1 MSLLYYFSFEKSI
14 SNYHINVYFIIYFAH
29 YFIIVLQFEKLCA
42 IISNEIKA
50 ERGSTMQR
58 IVQFIK
64 AQPVLVIAF
73 FAAALTVILV
83 PPDTQYAGYVNT
95 RVLIQLF
102 GLMAAVA
109 GVRAIGVFDAAA
121 AMLLRRAGTI
131 RRLGL
136 ILTLIC
142 YFASML
148 VTNDVVL
155 LTFVPLT
162 LLLFDRI
169 PDDRS
174 RILIIVLETAAANL
188 GSMLTPVG
196 NPQNLYLYDAFNLSA
211 GTFLRIMLPSGILS
225 LICLILLTLLLPR
238 SACHTSEQKRP
249 PIPKD
254 KAAAYL
260 LLFAVCLATVFRII
274 PVWSVLAVTAAV
286 SMVFDHS
293 LLKKVDYALLA
304 TFVCFFV
311 FVGNIARIEPV
322 RNAIADMLN
331 GRELPV
337 TALLSQFISNVPAAV
352 MLAGFTKNGSALLLG
367 ANLGGLG
374 TLIASLASLISFQF
388 YRKAAG
394 AHTGRYF
401 AVFSAVNFGML
412 AVLLLAAMLLQ

>member
-14 SNYHINVYFIIYFAH
+14 SNYHLNVYFIIYFAH
-29 YFIIVLQFEKLCA
+29 YFIIVLQIEKQCA
-42 IISNEIKA
+42 IISNEIKS

-83 PPDTQYAGYVNT
+83 PPDAQYAGYVNT

-196 NPQNLYLYDAFNLSA
+196 NAHNLYF
-211 GTFLRIMLPSGILS
+211 
-225 LICLILLTLLLPR
+225 
-238 SACHTSEQKRP
+238 
-249 PIPKD
+249 
-254 KAAAYL
+254 
-260 LLFAVCLATVFRII
+260 
-274 PVWSVLAVTAAV
+274 
-286 SMVFDHS
+286 
-293 LLKKVDYALLA
+293 
-304 TFVCFFV
+304 
-311 FVGNIARIEPV
+311 
-322 RNAIADMLN
+322 
-331 GRELPV
+331 
-337 TALLSQFISNVPAAV
+337 
-352 MLAGFTKNGSALLLG
+352 
-367 ANLGGLG
+367 
-374 TLIASLASLISFQF
+374 
-388 YRKAAG
+388 
-394 AHTGRYF
+394 
-401 AVFSAVNFGML
+401 
-412 AVLLLAAMLLQ
+412 